1 MGATG
6 SVTLDFGT
14 GANETSASF
23 ADLAVGAASKV
34 DAFFMSADTT
44 ADHTA
49 NDHRYAGL
57 FVALSGEPQ
66 DGVGGVIHARSEHK
80 MTGTFKA
87 RWVWVD

>member
-6 SVTLDFGT
+6 FVTLDFGT
-14 GANETSASF
+14 GANEASASF
-23 ADLAVGAASKV
+23 ADTGVGAASKV
-34 DAFFMSADTT
+34 DAFFMSDTT

-57 FVALSGEPQ
+57 FIALSCEAQ
-66 DGVGGVIHARSEHK
+66 DGVGGVVYAHSTQK